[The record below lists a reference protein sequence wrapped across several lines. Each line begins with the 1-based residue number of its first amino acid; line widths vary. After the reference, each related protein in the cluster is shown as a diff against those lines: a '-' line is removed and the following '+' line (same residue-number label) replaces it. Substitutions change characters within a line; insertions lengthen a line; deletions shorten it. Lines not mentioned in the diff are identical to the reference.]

1 MINEAVKKEH
11 MMENWNKM
19 LKCLHKIFEED
30 SEDVSF
36 VHFNH
41 TCISTNMPINTV
53 FYNSTNNTVKMKN
66 CNKSTIPLKFGLWLF
81 PCISCNFVSGI
92 F

>member
-30 SEDVSF
+30 VSLL
-36 VHFNH
+36 HFNH
-41 TCISTNMPINTV
+41 TCISTNLAINTV
-53 FYNSTNNTVKMKN
+53 FYNSTINTVKRRTAMKA
-66 CNKSTIPLKFGLWLF
+66 PFF
-81 PCISCNFVSGI
+81 
-92 F
+92 